1 MSDVQQKNSSKSLME
16 SEAIIKSNESLV
28 GMGVW
33 NIGNELKTI
42 RDTQSYKQKNY
53 NSFEE
58 YTEKE
63 LRYSRRHAYRFIE
76 IAENYSVTSMSQIA
90 NIGMTKLLA
99 LTQIPDQERENFI
112 ETQPIGDM
120 TTKEL
125 QQAIKEKKELE
136 NLVKELRNKPP
147 KLEVREVE
155 KVPSDYY
162 DMKKKMERLE
172 RDLLNKDHDLKV
184 VKAQSTLLE
193 RKAQLNEKEAKQYQ
207 ELKTHINQLTKQK
220 DDLGR
225 QIQAR
230 TELSGLIVRVEHL
243 LKTELAPIK
252 YSRAIDEAADDEIV
266 IRNLANI
273 VDRVS
278 QWCQEMDR
286 FIPNR
291 RSFVEVINSEVI
303 YSD

>member
-1 MSDVQQKNSSKSLME
+1 MNNIQQKNSSKSLME

-63 LRYSRRHAYRFIE
+63 LRYSRRHTYRFIE

-99 LTQIPDQERENFI
+99 LTQIPDPEREIFI
-112 ETQPIGDM
+112 ETQPIEDM
-120 TTKEL
+120 TTREL
-125 QQAIKEKKELE
+125 QQAIKEKKELQKQVE
-136 NLVKELRNKPP
+136 ELKNKPARV
-147 KLEVREVE
+147 EVREVE
-155 KVPSDYY
+155 KVPSDYIE
-162 DMKKKMERLE
+162 MKKKMERLE
-172 RDLLNKDHDLKV
+172 RDLLNKDHDLEV
-184 VKAQSTLLE
+184 AKAQSTLLE

-207 ELKTHINQLTKQK
+207 ELKTQINQLTKQK

-230 TELSGLIVRVEHL
+230 TELSGLMVRIEHL

-286 FIPNR
+286 YIPNR
-291 RSFVEVINSEVI
+291 RNFVEVINSEVI

>member
-1 MSDVQQKNSSKSLME
+1 MNELNNTNLFAITAEIKVLKSQTARNIIEIGKRLIQAKEMLPHGQWEIWLETRADISRVTASRFMKIAKEFSNVSPATHLSSSKLF
-16 SEAIIKSNESLV
+16 
-28 GMGVW
+28 
-33 NIGNELKTI
+33 ELLALPA
-42 RDTQSYKQKNY
+42 
-53 NSFEE
+53 EE
-58 YTEKE
+58 REVFIQENPVEDMTKKE
-63 LRYSRRHAYRFIE
+63 LRE
-76 IAENYSVTSMSQIA
+76 
-90 NIGMTKLLA
+90 
-99 LTQIPDQERENFI
+99 
-112 ETQPIGDM
+112 
-120 TTKEL
+120 
-125 QQAIKEKKELE
+125 AIKVKKELE
-136 NLVKELRNKPP
+136 KQVEELRNKPP
-147 KLEVREVE
+147 KVEVREVE

-162 DMKKKMERLE
+162 EMKKKMERLE
-172 RDLLNKDHDLKV
+172 RDLLNKDHDLEV
-184 VKAQSTLLE
+184 AKAQSTLLE

-207 ELKTHINQLTKQK
+207 ELKTQINQLTKQK

-230 TELSGLIVRVEHL
+230 TELSGLIVRLEHL

-278 QWCQEMDR
+278 QWCQEMER

>member
-1 MSDVQQKNSSKSLME
+1 MNELNNTNLFAITAEIKVLKSQTAQNIIEIGKRLSQAKEMLPHGQWAIWLEERVDLAQTTATRFMRVAKEFSNLPPATNLSSSKLFELLALPAEEREVFIKE
-16 SEAIIKSNESLV
+16 SPVEDMTK
-28 GMGVW
+28 
-33 NIGNELKTI
+33 
-42 RDTQSYKQKNY
+42 
-53 NSFEE
+53 
-58 YTEKE
+58 KE
-63 LRYSRRHAYRFIE
+63 LRE
-76 IAENYSVTSMSQIA
+76 
-90 NIGMTKLLA
+90 
-99 LTQIPDQERENFI
+99 
-112 ETQPIGDM
+112 
-120 TTKEL
+120 
-125 QQAIKEKKELE
+125 AIKAKKELE
-136 NLVKELRNKPP
+136 KQMEDLRNKPP
-147 KLEVREVE
+147 KVEVREVE

-162 DMKKKMERLE
+162 EMKKKMERLE
-172 RDLLNKDHDLKV
+172 RDLLNKDHDLEV
-184 VKAQSTLLE
+184 AKAQSTLLE

-207 ELKTHINQLTKQK
+207 ELKTQINQLTKQK